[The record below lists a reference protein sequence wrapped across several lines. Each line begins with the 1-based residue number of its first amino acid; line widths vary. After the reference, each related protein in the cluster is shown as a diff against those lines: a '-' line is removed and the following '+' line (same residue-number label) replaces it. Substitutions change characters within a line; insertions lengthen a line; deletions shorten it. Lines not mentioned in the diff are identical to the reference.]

1 MPVQLA
7 LSVVALAI
15 ILAKVVQFARVRVWR
30 RSFVD
35 GVAALMHQGE
45 FAQAA
50 AALEREIGPVAAVM
64 KAAAAGRSAGVAD
77 ALVREEVER
86 IAQAHLDSLN
96 GGCRNWASS
105 PPSARCSGSWER

>member
-64 KAAAAGRSAGVAD
+64 KAAAGRSAGVAD